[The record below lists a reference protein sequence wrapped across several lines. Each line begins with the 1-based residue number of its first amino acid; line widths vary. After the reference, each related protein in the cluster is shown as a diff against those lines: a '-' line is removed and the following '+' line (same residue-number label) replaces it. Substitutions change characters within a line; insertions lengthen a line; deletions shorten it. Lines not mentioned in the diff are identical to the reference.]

1 MAVLEMEEG
10 RMQVCRDG
18 APIYDIVLEDSFD
31 RLPEEMERLGS
42 QGRKLCIVTD
52 SNVAP
57 LYLEAVEKLLSGCF
71 SQVTSYVFPAG
82 EEHKNLDT
90 VKRVY
95 EHLIQNRF
103 DRKDWLA
110 ALGGGITGDL
120 CGFTAATYLR
130 GVDFIQIPTTL
141 LAQVDSSVGG
151 KVAVDLQAGKN
162 LAGAFY
168 QPRMVLMDPDC
179 LKTLPDRVF
188 SDGMA
193 EVIKYGC
200 IWDRSL
206 FDLLAALKNRQGIM
220 AHIEDITLRC
230 CDIKRQVV
238 EQDEHDTGLR
248 MLLNFGHTLGHVY
261 EKAYHYETYTHG
273 EAVAAGMVAAARIG
287 SRLGVTPASAEA
299 EITQLLRCY
308 QLPTGISAAQ
318 PDYQETLVKDKKS
331 QGKDINLIALT
342 EIGHAEPVKT
352 PQTRLLELV
361 KECGL

>member
-1 MAVLEMEEG
+1 MKTLHVNIPGHE
-10 RMQVCRDG
+10 
-18 APIYDIVLEDSFD
+18 YDIVSEP
-31 RLPEEMERLGS
+31 RLLDQAGS
-42 QGRKLCIVTD
+42 LLRPILKGRMAAIVTD
-52 SNVAP
+52 SNVEP
-57 LYLEAVEKLLSGCF
+57 LYAARLARSLHLAGFQAALLEI
-71 SQVTSYVFPAG
+71 PAG
-82 EEHKNLDT
+82 ETSKCPE
-90 VKRVY
+90 V
-95 EHLIQNRF
+95 
-103 DRKDWLA
+103 LA
-110 ALGGGITGDL
+110 ELWEQMMDVGLTRSDAVIALGGGVVGDL
-120 CGFTAATYLR
+120 AGFAAATILR
-130 GVDFIQIPTTL
+130 GVDFVQIPTTL

-206 FDLLAALKNRQGIM
+206 FDLLAELKNRQGIM

-230 CDIKRQVV
+230 CDIKRKVV

-308 QLPTGISAAQ
+308 QLPIGISAAQ
-318 PDYQETLVKDKKS
+318 QDYQETLVKDKKS

-342 EIGHAEPVKT
+342 EIGHAEPVKM